1 MCKKIMSALLSLSVF
16 VSLLVSCGSQ
26 KIVKNTPKTY
36 DDNYRNFYEI
46 YVRSFYD
53 SDGDRIGDLQGLIS
67 KMDYLHA
74 KKGQDDSQS
83 LGIDGVWLMPVF
95 TSPSQHKYDVTNYYE
110 IDPTYG
116 TMEDFEQMIEEFHS
130 RGIHVIL
137 DMVLNHTSSEH
148 PWFTQAV
155 EALNNGEESKYIDY
169 YTFTQ
174 EPELDEDGEVVN
186 GFRPVEGNEE
196 GYYYEGRFDTSMP
209 DLNLDNPEVIREL
222 KDIMKFWIDKGVDGY
237 RLDACSSYFTNS
249 QKKNIEFLSMVVD
262 YCKSVNPDFYV
273 VGEIWSDA
281 YTISQYYKSGIDSLF
296 NFDCS
301 FVGAYQGLYNNVAV
315 DKKASLLSGR
325 VQKWNSIIR
334 NANLDAIDAPFLS
347 NHDTARSG
355 SYFKVSSDHKLA
367 ASLYMMLPG
376 NCFTYYGEEIGMTEG
391 WKNDSEKRLPIM
403 WSVEENGMEIDPPT
417 GSGYVGYP
425 YYGVEEQLEQADSLL
440 NHYKKLINLK
450 KQNPEIQRAQV
461 VSACDVGHY
470 NVAAYTCAYDESSV
484 MIVHNLT
491 GTMKEVDLWE
501 SGYSDYNEISGY
513 VVSDDYVEYEQ
524 RRATVKEYEYETPA
538 VKADAAPVVYVNGK
552 LTLPPKT
559 TVVLRCGKKVN
570 STFVTTAPYVTPTD
584 LVSGSDLVT
593 PSDIDDASK
602 ILDPHLATIIQRWF
616 KK

>member
-1 MCKKIMSALLSLSVF
+1 MFKKIMSALLSLSIF
-16 VSLLVSCGSQ
+16 ISLLVSCSSQ
-26 KIVKNTPKTY
+26 EVVRSSKTY

-46 YVRSFYD
+46 YVRSFCD
-53 SDGDRIGDLQGLIS
+53 SNGDKIGDLQGLIS

-83 LGIDGVWLMPVF
+83 LGIDGVWLMPIF
-95 TSPSQHKYDVTNYYE
+95 TSPSQHKYDVTDYYE

-137 DMVLNHTSSEH
+137 DMVINHTSNEH

-174 EPELDEDGEVVN
+174 EPELNEDGEVIT
-186 GFRPVEGNEE
+186 GFRPVEGNQE
-196 GYYYEGRFDTSMP
+196 GYYYEGRFDASMP

-249 QKKNIEFLSMVVD
+249 QKKNIEFLNLVVD
-262 YCKSVNPDFYV
+262 YCKSINPDFYV

-281 YTISQYYKSGIDSLF
+281 YVISQYYKSGIDSLF

-315 DKKASLLSGR
+315 DKKGSLLSKR
-325 VQKWNSIIR
+325 VSAWNNIIR
-334 NANLDAIDAPFLS
+334 NANLNAIDAPFLS

-355 SYFKVSSDHKLA
+355 TYLSASSDRKLA

-403 WSVEENGMEIDPPT
+403 WSAEENGMDIDPPT

-425 YYGVEEQLEQADSLL
+425 YYGVYEQLEQSDSLL

-461 VSACDVGHY
+461 VSPCDLGHY
-470 NVAAYTCAYDESSV
+470 NISAYTCAYDESSV
-484 MIVHNLT
+484 MIIHNLT
-491 GTMKEVDLWE
+491 GTAKEVDLTE
-501 SGYSDYNEISGY
+501 AGYSDYNQVGGFVIA
-513 VVSDDYVEYEQ
+513 DDYVEYEQ
-524 RRATVKEYEYETPA
+524 RRATVKSYEYEIPE
-538 VKADAAPVVYVNGK
+538 VKADALPVVYINGK

-559 TVVLRCGKKVN
+559 TVVLRYSKKAN

-584 LVSGSDLVT
+584 LVSDSDLVT
-593 PSDIDDASK
+593 PSDIDDAST
-602 ILDPHLATIIQRWF
+602 ILDPHLATIIKR
-616 KK
+616 